1 MSEYIFTSESVSS
14 GHPDKVADRI
24 SDAILDA
31 ILAESPTARAAIEV
45 LITKGLCVI
54 AGETS
59 RPEVDAKAIARRVIA
74 EIGYDPDHWD
84 YAVRLQAQ
92 AKEIEQAVDR
102 DGAGDQ
108 GLMFGYACNET
119 DVRMPAAIHFS
130 HRILEEL
137 EAFRRANPGI
147 LGPDA
152 KSQVTLAYEDGRPTR
167 VHTVLV
173 SHQHAEGTKQAQIE
187 EISRAVF
194 AKVFPAGWFDDR
206 TRVLIN
212 PSGSFVV
219 GGPDADTGLT
229 GRKIVVDT
237 YGGAAP
243 HGGGSFSGKDP
254 TKVDRSAAYAARWLA
269 KNVVAAGLAERCL
282 VQLAYAIGVA
292 EPLSIFVD
300 TQGTGA
306 IQDARLAALLGD
318 PALVSLTPKAIRA
331 QLGLDAPIYE
341 RTASYGHFG
350 RPAAN
355 GGFGWER
362 LDLVE
367 KLRAAAGVA

>member
-1 MSEYIFTSESVSS
+1 
-14 GHPDKVADRI
+14 
-24 SDAILDA
+24 
-31 ILAESPTARAAIEV
+31 
-45 LITKGLCVI
+45 
-54 AGETS
+54 
-59 RPEVDAKAIARRVIA
+59 
-74 EIGYDPDHWD
+74 
-84 YAVRLQAQ
+84 
-92 AKEIEQAVDR
+92 
-102 DGAGDQ
+102 
-108 GLMFGYACNET
+108 
-119 DVRMPAAIHFS
+119 
-130 HRILEEL
+130 
-137 EAFRRANPGI
+137 
-147 LGPDA
+147 
-152 KSQVTLAYEDGRPTR
+152 
-167 VHTVLV
+167 
-173 SHQHAEGTKQAQIE
+173 
-187 EISRAVF
+187 
-194 AKVFPAGWFDDR
+194 
-206 TRVLIN
+206 
-212 PSGSFVV
+212 
-219 GGPDADTGLT
+219 
-229 GRKIVVDT
+229 
-237 YGGAAP
+237 
-243 HGGGSFSGKDP
+243 
-254 TKVDRSAAYAARWLA
+254 VDRSAAYAARWLA